1 MRWIRQQQDA
11 FTLIELVIA
20 LSILTLAIAGAVK
33 LSGVGLTQLNQT
45 RLHQQA
51 SYFAHGHLTSLMH
64 TNRLTEGVH
73 YGHYSNQFQWTL
85 LISQIKNGKAFSAD
99 LTVSFD
105 ARSLQFHTLIFKPSS
120 SNNEPALTPQEQSE
134 SASEARFRPQ

>member
-1 MRWIRQQQDA
+1 MQWTRQQQDA

-64 TNRLTEGVH
+64 TNHLTEGVH
-73 YGHYSNQFQWTL
+73 SGQYSNQLQWTL
-85 LISQIKNGKAFSAD
+85 QISQIKEGKAFSAD

-105 ARSLQFHTLIFKPSS
+105 ARSVQFHTLLFKPSDS
-120 SNNEPALTPQEQSE
+120 KKEPALTSQGQSKVV
-134 SASEARFRPQ
+134 SKASSRP